1 MRRSVPPVTGL
12 VLGVGGTA
20 WAAILVRLA
29 DEAPALTIA
38 GYRMAIA
45 AAILGAVALA
55 LALPGKALRLARA
68 DLGLLTLS
76 GLFLAAHFWSWFASL
91 ERTSV
96 GSSVVIVGMQPLLA
110 ALLGFA
116 ALRERPV
123 HAEWIGIAIATLG
136 VLIIGGRDLATG
148 GEHLVGDLLALLGG
162 IFGAAYR
169 TIGRMVRAD
178 ISTTMYSGVVYAIAA
193 LALWASIAVVGP
205 ETGGFGA
212 KTWIYIVLVALIP
225 QVIGHT
231 AFNWAL
237 GHYRVVTIGIVSL
250 GEPILATLIAIP
262 VLNENPSLGVILGG
276 PLVLAGVVVGVRGAA
291 TGPAVAVSRRARGP
305 TVPG

>member
-1 MRRSVPPVTGL
+1 MHRRIPPAAGL
-12 VLGVGGTA
+12 ALGVGGTA

-29 DEAPALTIA
+29 DEAPALAIA

-45 AAILGAVALA
+45 AAILGGVAIAVVLLRRDRLPARGDFAL
-55 LALPGKALRLARA
+55 LVV
-68 DLGLLTLS
+68 S

-110 ALLGFA
+110 ALLGLV

-123 HAEWIGIAIATLG
+123 QAEWLGIGLATVG
-136 VLIIGGRDLATG
+136 VLIMGGRDFVADPG
-148 GEHLVGDLLALLGG
+148 HLTGDLLALMGG
-162 IFGAAYR
+162 VFGAAYR

-178 ISTTMYSGVVYAIAA
+178 VTTTVYSGLVYAIAA
-193 LALWASIAVVGP
+193 LALWASIAVTQP
-205 ETGGFGA
+205 TIGGFEGT
-212 KTWIYIVLVALIP
+212 TWIYLALVALVP

-237 GHYRVVTIGIVSL
+237 AHYRVVTIGIIGL

-262 VLNENPSLGVILGG
+262 VLNENPSLGVVLGG
-276 PLVLAGVVVGVRGAA
+276 PLVLVGVVVGLHGAA
-291 TGPAVAVSRRARGP
+291 GGTSAAVSRRRAP
-305 TVPG
+305 TA

>member
-1 MRRSVPPVTGL
+1 MHGRIPTTTGL

-20 WAAILVRLA
+20 WAAIFVRLA

-45 AAILGAVALA
+45 AGILGAVALGFGLLRRA
-55 LALPGKALRLARA
+55 TLPRRA
-68 DLGLLTLS
+68 DLGLLALS

-110 ALLGFA
+110 AFLGFA
-116 ALRERPV
+116 VLRERPV
-123 HAEWIGIAIATLG
+123 RAEWLGIAVATAG
-136 VLIIGGRDLATG
+136 VLIIGGRDFVTG

-178 ISTTMYSGVVYAIAA
+178 ISTTMYSGVVYTIAA
-193 LALWASIAVVGP
+193 LALWTSIAGVQP
-205 ETGGFGA
+205 ETAGFETE
-212 KTWIYIVLVALIP
+212 TWLYLVLVALVP

-276 PLVLAGVVVGVRGAA
+276 PLVLAGVVVGLRGAA
-291 TGPAVAVSRRARGP
+291 SGPALAVSRRPRGP